1 MAKSD
6 ARLAEVT
13 HCASFQGLRKEN
25 DDHHHQATLGKHGLG
40 WRWEQRL
47 ISSSVLSSSSS
58 AVLHRSHALQIQ
70 TFGTQPNDCEE
81 AFPTSLVILTLQQQ
95 MMIADLHP

>member
-13 HCASFQGLRKEN
+13 RCASFQDLRKEN

-40 WRWEQRL
+40 RRWEQRL